1 MSSLRRNGMQKITMI
16 HRDRKASSLPQGK
29 LIAIKYIH
37 ASHRAGSAQETSQMA
52 ANVLRRVADSW
63 GMNVSAQSPT
73 SLLDSVL
80 NADSARQDANVA
92 LLKKAQDI
100 EKQQGQALV
109 QMLEQSAPPADSHL
123 DAYA

>member
-1 MSSLRRNGMQKITMI
+1 MSL
-16 HRDRKASSLPQGK
+16 
-29 LIAIKYIH
+29 
-37 ASHRAGSAQETSQMA
+37 
-52 ANVLRRVADSW
+52 V
-63 GMNVSAQSPT
+63 NVSAQSPT

-109 QMLEQSAPPADSHL
+109 QMLDQSAPPADGHL

>member
-1 MSSLRRNGMQKITMI
+1 M
-16 HRDRKASSLPQGK
+16 
-29 LIAIKYIH
+29 
-37 ASHRAGSAQETSQMA
+37 
-52 ANVLRRVADSW
+52 
-63 GMNVSAQSPT
+63 

-80 NADSARQDANVA
+80 NAESARQDANVA

-109 QMLEQSAPPADSHL
+109 QMLEQSAPPADGHL

>member
-1 MSSLRRNGMQKITMI
+1 MHPHIVRNMKLQKTA
-16 HRDRKASSLPQGK
+16 KVLP
-29 LIAIKYIH
+29 
-37 ASHRAGSAQETSQMA
+37 
-52 ANVLRRVADSW
+52 ANADGCW
-63 GMNVSAQSPT
+63 MNVSAQSPT

-80 NADSARQDANVA
+80 NAESARQDANVT

-109 QMLEQSAPPADSHL
+109 QMLEQSVPPVDGRL